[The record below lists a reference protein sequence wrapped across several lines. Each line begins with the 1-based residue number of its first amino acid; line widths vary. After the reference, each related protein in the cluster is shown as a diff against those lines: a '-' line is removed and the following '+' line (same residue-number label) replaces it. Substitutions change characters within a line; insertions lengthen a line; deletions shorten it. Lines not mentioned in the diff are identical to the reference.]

1 MDLKIEIKEEELR
14 AIVKEEVEKSVRK
27 RIREMMGDYTSKGY
41 LEDIMYKQLLS
52 LVLEKVPD
60 VREVVDKRIDMAIKD
75 VESVGH
81 NISKN
86 EIIDAIV
93 DRLAEKEDYD

>member
-14 AIVKEEVEKSVRK
+14 AIVKEEVEKYVRK